1 MKKIYLLALVLIGFN
16 AKAQY
21 FQHLYG
27 SGNTWEMLTDGNN
40 AYSGGNAGHFLIGPG
55 GSSFPGDF
63 TINAQRTDM
72 DGLFS
77 NPQTFNYQYYLTDI
91 TNPPAMPAFFSAD
104 HIRTVEFSNGN
115 GYAVAG
121 SYLSGGATSM
131 GIFYTHI
138 NPTGNVVTSAGYFQ
152 NLWGVT
158 HTNVSVQ
165 EIVESVSNPGDLY
178 ITGYLTVAGTG
189 NNRVFVIKIDQNG
202 TLLWGATYDM
212 TNNYST
218 DSDMSHDIV
227 ESSNYNST
235 CSCHEVMVVGEHID
249 KTTAA
254 SLPDAFF
261 LRLNSNT
268 GVPTQQVDFYG
279 TAGSRDVF
287 TSIIQADNTN
297 IDANGNG
304 FAIAGFSD
312 INGSGIDAWFMAL
325 DYSGAIVWDELYDY
339 NHPLGNV
346 GNDYAMDLI
355 ERLNSSSNYEYYL
368 AGYTDQGF
376 FGFDDMLVIK
386 TDANG
391 NAVTG
396 GQFTY
401 GEVDLDRAMRI
412 DQLNGYGTDND
423 GLAIYGYTSY
433 ISPYSLG
440 GYDHMLVK
448 AYFNGVS
455 ACQYDMRNANQ
466 ISGSATH
473 TTAWTGEY
481 WPNSFYDFPFLV
493 DYYQNLQ
500 DNQICYATQNA
511 DGSNARVA
519 PVAPKGDKEAVVSP
533 NPMAQGSQLAI
544 VEIESNGPATVQVE
558 VFDMLGKLYAAGNYT
573 LAKGKNQLPVDLSSA
588 NMAAGMYTVKV
599 TGTAIN
605 QNILL
610 IVK

>member
-1 MKKIYLLALVLIGFN
+1 
-16 AKAQY
+16 
-21 FQHLYG
+21 
-27 SGNTWEMLTDGNN
+27 
-40 AYSGGNAGHFLIGPG
+40 
-55 GSSFPGDF
+55 
-63 TINAQRTDM
+63 
-72 DGLFS
+72 
-77 NPQTFNYQYYLTDI
+77 
-91 TNPPAMPAFFSAD
+91 
-104 HIRTVEFSNGN
+104 
-115 GYAVAG
+115 
-121 SYLSGGATSM
+121 
-131 GIFYTHI
+131 
-138 NPTGNVVTSAGYFQ
+138 
-152 NLWGVT
+152 
-158 HTNVSVQ
+158 
-165 EIVESVSNPGDLY
+165 
-178 ITGYLTVAGTG
+178 
-189 NNRVFVIKIDQNG
+189 
-202 TLLWGATYDM
+202 
-212 TNNYST
+212 
-218 DSDMSHDIV
+218 
-227 ESSNYNST
+227 
-235 CSCHEVMVVGEHID
+235 
-249 KTTAA
+249 
-254 SLPDAFF
+254 
-261 LRLNSNT
+261 
-268 GVPTQQVDFYG
+268 
-279 TAGSRDVF
+279 
-287 TSIIQADNTN
+287 
-297 IDANGNG
+297 
-304 FAIAGFSD
+304 
-312 INGSGIDAWFMAL
+312 
-325 DYSGAIVWDELYDY
+325 
-339 NHPLGNV
+339 
-346 GNDYAMDLI
+346 
-355 ERLNSSSNYEYYL
+355 
-368 AGYTDQGF
+368 
-376 FGFDDMLVIK
+376 MLVIK

>member
-1 MKKIYLLALVLIGFN
+1 MKKLYLLAFAFLSFT

-27 SGNTWEMLTDGNN
+27 SNNTWEMLTDGNN

-55 GSSFPGDF
+55 GWNFPGDF
-63 TINAQRTDM
+63 TFNVQRTDM

-77 NPQTFNYQYYLTDI
+77 NPQTFNYQYYMTDI
-91 TNPPAMPAFFSAD
+91 TNPPAMPASFSAD

-121 SYLSGGATSM
+121 SYLSGGATAM

-152 NLWGVT
+152 TLWGVS

-178 ITGYLTVAGTG
+178 ITGYLTVAGSG

-212 TNNYST
+212 TNNYNT
-218 DSDMSHDIV
+218 DTDMSHDIV

-254 SLPDAFF
+254 AIPDAFF
-261 LRLNSNT
+261 LRVNSNT

-279 TAGSRDVF
+279 TASSRDVF
-287 TSIIQADNTN
+287 TSIIQANNTN
-297 IDANGNG
+297 IDANGTG
-304 FAIAGFSD
+304 FAIAGYSD
-312 INGSGIDAWFMAL
+312 MFGSSMDAWFMAL

-339 NHPLGNV
+339 NHPAGNV
-346 GNDYAMDLI
+346 GNDYAMDII
-355 ERLNSSSNYEYYL
+355 ERLNTGSNYEYYL

-386 TDANG
+386 TDDNG

-423 GLAIYGYTSY
+423 GLAVYGYSWY
-433 ISPYSLG
+433 VSPYSLG
-440 GYDHMLVK
+440 GYDHLLVK

-455 ACQYDMRNANQ
+455 ACQYDLRDAYQN
-466 ISGSATH
+466 SGSASR
-473 TTAWTGEY
+473 TTAWTGEF

-493 DYYQNLQ
+493 DFFQNLQ
-500 DNQICYATQNA
+500 DNQICYTTQNP
-511 DGSNARVA
+511 DGTNARVA
-519 PVAPKGDKEAVVSP
+519 PAAPKGDKEAVVSP

-544 VEIESNGPATVQVE
+544 VDVVSNGPATVQIAVY
-558 VFDMLGKLYAAGNYT
+558 DMLGKQYVAGNYT
-573 LAKGKNQLPVDLSSA
+573 LIKGKNHLPVDLSTA
-588 NMAAGMYTVKV
+588 NMSAGMYTVKI
-599 TGTAIN
+599 TGTTIN